1 MVEAVIPKLDE
12 TTQVATVERW
22 LVREGERVEQGQAIC
37 EVETDKALVQVEA
50 PAAGTL
56 RRQLIAAGTEVPPL
70 TVVALVGDPGEPVPA
85 VDPVGRTRGVAQSAA
100 PNAATPN
107 AATPN
112 AATPNAAT
120 PDAATPDAGAP
131 TAGAQ
136 AAASAAAATPAPRP
150 PASPASAGP
159 VASPRARRLAAEL
172 GVDLGTVSGTGPGGK
187 ITDRDVRRAAGS

>member
-12 TTQVATVERW
+12 TTEVATVERW

-70 TVVALVGDPGEPVPA
+70 TVVALVGDPDEPVPA
-85 VDPVGRTRGVAQSAA
+85 VDPFGRTRDGAQSATS
-100 PNAATPN
+100 NATTPN
-107 AATPN
+107 AVAE
-112 AATPNAAT
+112 
-120 PDAATPDAGAP
+120 
-131 TAGAQ
+131 
-136 AAASAAAATPAPRP
+136 AAASTGPATPAPLTP
-150 PASPASAGP
+150 PPLTPAGP
-159 VASPRARRLAAEL
+159 AASPRARRLAAEL
-172 GVDLGTVSGTGPGGK
+172 GVDLGTVTGTGPDGK